1 MTKKEVMTPI
11 EPGEAETVTSDVL
24 AAWLGS
30 KKAVLLIDCRSF
42 GISDKKKLKGALLM
56 RCSSIKIRRCKGN
69 LPLNDIIPDETKR
82 TKLSNG
88 EYECVVIYDEKCIT
102 SNARLVYKTIAK
114 STTSTRVS
122 ILKDGVVGMEQSH
135 PGLIDSDQTAEA
147 MTANGE
153 MSDMRK
159 EFMPLEKVDEGKS
172 THTPEYDQGVPVNID
187 DDLYLGSAAHASQL
201 ELLERL
207 GITALLNVSPNCKNH
222 WPEKFEYQTIPVED
236 NSTADIKAHFNQ
248 AIAFI
253 NHIKAKNGKIL
264 VHCKAGVSRS
274 ATLCLAYLISNRKMN
289 LDEAY
294 NEIKQKRRVISPNF
308 NFMGQLLSWQKE
320 QLGIGPQSHSAATG
334 QSEIKVGETFASMSI

>member
-1 MTKKEVMTPI
+1 MTKEAI
-11 EPGEAETVTSDVL
+11 EPGEEETVTSDVL

-30 KKAVLLIDCRSF
+30 KKSVLLIDCRSF

-82 TKLSNG
+82 AKLSNG

-102 SNARLVYKTIAK
+102 PNARLVYKTISK

-135 PGLIDSDQTAEA
+135 PGLIDCEQN
-147 MTANGE
+147 ANGE
-153 MSDMRK
+153 MIDMRK
-159 EFMPLEKVDEGKS
+159 EFVPLEKVDEGKT

-222 WPEKFEYQTIPVED
+222 WPDKFEYRTIPVED

-253 NHIKAKNGKIL
+253 NHIKSKNGKIL

-320 QLGIGPQSHSAATG
+320 QLGQPTG
-334 QSEIKVGETFASMSI
+334 QSEIKIGETFASMSI